1 MLFVGRLTP
10 HKRHDLLLRTLAVL
24 RADRQPDARMTF
36 VGEPLS
42 PPFLAALQELAGRLG
57 VSDAVTFESH
67 LSAAELASR
76 WRSADAFCCLS
87 DHEGFCIPLLE
98 AFHFGVPVVARAQ
111 GGVVE
116 VCGDA
121 AVLLD
126 PADGPRVAAEA
137 LHLTLTDAPLRA
149 ELRRRG
155 RERLEHFALRRVEG
169 QLREALERARTC
181 TAPASSTGS
190 GPSRFSTS

>member
-24 RADRQPDARMTF
+24 RADRAPDAGMTF

-42 PPFLAALQELAGRLG
+42 PPFLSSLRSLADRLG
-57 VSDAVTFESH
+57 VADAVAFESH

-76 WRSADAFCCLS
+76 WRSAHAFCCLS

-111 GGVVE
+111 GGVPE

-121 AVLLD
+121 ALLLAPGDSPGVVAEVLHLVVS
-126 PADGPRVAAEA
+126 DGALRSSLRSRGFARLAEFEFSRVAGA
-137 LHLTLTDAPLRA
+137 
-149 ELRRRG
+149 
-155 RERLEHFALRRVEG
+155 
-169 QLREALERARTC
+169 LREALE
-181 TAPASSTGS
+181 TAAEKG
-190 GPSRFSTS
+190 